1 MNLRLAAIF
10 VSITVG
16 AASAAAQTAAP
27 PKPLTLTEVS
37 RQLESL
43 SEKVSPA
50 VVQIFATSYAPP
62 DMLVA
67 RSADLLPR
75 ERSSGSG
82 VIIDP
87 DGYIV
92 TNAHV
97 VSGATRVQVEV
108 PERRRDE
115 RRSIL
120 KPRGR
125 RVGAQVVAIDHET
138 DLAVIKVA
146 QGGLP
151 TLPYGDSDELRPGQ
165 IVLAFGSPHGFENT
179 VTMGVVSAV
188 ARQLEADDPMIY
200 IQTDA
205 PINPGNSGGALVD
218 VEGRLVGINA
228 LIFSQGGGDEG
239 LGFAAPSNI
248 VRNIVEQ
255 VRKHGRV
262 RRGDIG
268 VAAQTITPTLAS
280 GLGLPQD
287 WGVIVGDVDPGGPAE
302 RAGVRTGDLV
312 LRLNGKTME
321 NARQLLVNL
330 YGKPIGEPVTL
341 SLLRGKTALEV
352 RIAVAERTDDPS
364 RFSDLVR
371 PDVNLVPRFGILAL
385 DLDARVRPLLPDLR
399 FDAGVLVA
407 ATAEDVHDPA
417 EGTFLPGDVIYFVN
431 GVRVTTLASLREIEK
446 TLKPGDAVVAQI
458 ERDGQLRYLAFEVE

>member
-1 MNLRLAAIF
+1 MGSRSFATSVLVTALAAP
-10 VSITVG
+10 
-16 AASAAAQTAAP
+16 AMAQAP
-27 PKPLTLTEVS
+27 AKPLTLTEVS

-43 SEKVSPA
+43 SEKVGPA
-50 VVQIFATSYAPP
+50 IVQIFTTSYAPR
-62 DMLVA
+62 DVLVA

-82 VIIDP
+82 VIIDA

-97 VSGATRVQVEV
+97 VSGATRVQVEL
-108 PERRRDE
+108 PESRRDE
-115 RRSIL
+115 KRSIL

-146 QGGLP
+146 RRGLP

-188 ARQLEADDPMIY
+188 ARQLEPDDPMIY

-239 LGFAAPSNI
+239 IGFAAPSNI
-248 VRNIVEQ
+248 VRNIVDQ
-255 VRKHGRV
+255 VRKYGRV

-268 VAAQTITPTLAS
+268 VTVQTITPTLAS
-280 GLGLPQD
+280 GLSLSQD
-287 WGVIVGDVDPGGPAE
+287 WGVIIADVDPGGPSD
-302 RAGVRTGDLV
+302 RAGVKTGDLV
-312 LRLNGKTME
+312 LRLNGKPME

-330 YGKPIGEPVTL
+330 YGKPIGEPITL
-341 SLLRGKTALEV
+341 SMLRGTRALEV
-352 RIAVAERTDDPS
+352 KVPVAERADDPS

-399 FDAGVLVA
+399 FDEGVLVA

-431 GVRVTTLASLREIEK
+431 GVRVKTLASLREVVNS
-446 TLKPGDAVVAQI
+446 LKSGDAVVAQI
-458 ERDGQLRYLAFEVE
+458 EREGQLRYLAFEVE

>member
-1 MNLRLAAIF
+1 M
-10 VSITVG
+10 SVG
-16 AASAAAQTAAP
+16 ALTAQVPEAAP
-27 PKPLTLTEVS
+27 KPRSLTEIS

-43 SEKVSPA
+43 SEKVGPA
-50 VVQIFATSYAPP
+50 VVQIFATSYAPREP
-62 DMLVA
+62 LVA

-82 VIIDP
+82 VIIDA

-97 VSGATRVQVEV
+97 VSGATRVQVEL
-108 PERRRDE
+108 PESRRDAL
-115 RRSIL
+115 RSIL

-138 DLAVIKVA
+138 DLAVLKVA
-146 QGGLP
+146 QRGLP
-151 TLPYGDSDELRPGQ
+151 ALPYGDSDDLRSGQ

-188 ARQLEADDPMIY
+188 ARQLEPDDPMIY

-218 VEGRLVGINA
+218 VEGRLVGVNA
-228 LIFSQGGGDEG
+228 LIYSQGGGDEG
-239 LGFAAPSNI
+239 IGFAAPSNI
-248 VRNIVEQ
+248 VRNIVDQ
-255 VRKHGRV
+255 VRKYGRV

-268 VAAQTITPTLAS
+268 IVAQTITPTLAS

-287 WGVIVGDVDPGGPAE
+287 WGVIVGDVDARGAAG

-330 YGKPIGEPVTL
+330 YGKPIGEPITL
-341 SLLRGKTALEV
+341 SILRGTRALDVKVVVE
-352 RIAVAERTDDPS
+352 ERADDPS
-364 RFSDLVR
+364 RFADLVR

-385 DLDARVRPLLPDLR
+385 DLDARVRPLLPELR
-399 FDAGVLVA
+399 YDEGVLVA
-407 ATAEDVHDPA
+407 ASAEDVRGGGGAPPWRHDPA
-417 EGTFLPGDVIYFVN
+417 EGSFLPGDVIYFVN
-431 GVRVTTLASLREIEK
+431 GVRVKTLAALRDLVK
-446 TLKPGDAVVAQI
+446 ALKSGDAVVAQI
-458 ERDGQLRYLAFEVE
+458 ERDGRLRYLAFEVE